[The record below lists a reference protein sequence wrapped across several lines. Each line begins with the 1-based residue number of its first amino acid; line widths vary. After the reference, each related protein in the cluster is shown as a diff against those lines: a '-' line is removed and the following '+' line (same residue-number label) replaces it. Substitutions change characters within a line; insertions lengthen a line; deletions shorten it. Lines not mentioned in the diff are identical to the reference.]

1 MKSLINC
8 SNCHVKEAGPCEVP
22 LALFDLTN
30 REQFLKACHYTNLQ
44 PMWAKDNISKGKKT
58 NGYLNSVLE

>member
-8 SNCHVKEAGPCEVP
+8 SNCHVKEAGP

-30 REQFLKACHYTNLQ
+30 REQFLKACHYINLQ
-44 PMWAKDNISKGKKT
+44 PMWAKDNISKGKKP